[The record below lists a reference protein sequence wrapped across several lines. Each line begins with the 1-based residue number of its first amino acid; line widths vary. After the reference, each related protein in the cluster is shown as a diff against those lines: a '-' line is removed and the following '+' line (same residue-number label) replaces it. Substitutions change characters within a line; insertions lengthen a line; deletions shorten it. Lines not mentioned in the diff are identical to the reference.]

1 MGPRRGISF
10 RTKLARQVSAAF
22 IFLLPG
28 TMIRWAGSIAAR
40 RIRNYIFVIRECS
53 SR

>member
-28 TMIRWAGSIAAR
+28 TMIRWAGSTGIAAPA
-40 RIRNYIFVIRECS
+40 ITFS
-53 SR
+53 